1 MFMACHTPTAIPALQ
16 DMMLIIISIL
26 VFFAVAIAF
35 FTSFDRVRTRTTLAL
50 LGIVVVALG
59 IVSGW
64 AWGMIFGMPFTPLQ
78 RERRPV
84 GQRCALDSFE

>member
-1 MFMACHTPTAIPALQ
+1 MHAHVYAPNTISALQ

-26 VFFAVAIAF
+26 VFMAVAIAF
-35 FTSFDRVRTRTTLAL
+35 FTCFDRVRTRTTLAL

-78 RERRPV
+78 RETPR
-84 GQRCALDSFE
+84 GAMLCA